1 MAGAFYEESRVKI
14 GITCYPTHG
23 GSGVVASE
31 LALGLAERGHEIHIV
46 SYAIP
51 FRLSAYHE
59 NVFIHEVEVASYP
72 LFKYPPYALSLA
84 TKLVDVVQEYELE
97 IIHAHYAVPH
107 AASAYLAKQIV
118 GPHRLKT
125 VTTLHG
131 TDITLVGA
139 DISFYRVV
147 QFAIENSDG
156 VSAVSN
162 YLRQRTID
170 EFHISREIRVIHN
183 FIDTERYTSE
193 NKECRRQHF
202 APNGEKILMHA
213 SNFRPVKRV
222 GDVVRI
228 FDRVRREIPSKLLLV
243 GEGPERLFV
252 QQLVKEL
259 KLVED
264 VVFLGELDNLEEIL
278 NCADL
283 VVLPSEQESFG
294 LTALEAHA
302 CSVPVIAAAVGG
314 LPEVVVDGKTGFLL
328 PVGDIHGMSKR
339 ALSLLT
345 DRELDRAFRKCARKR
360 ALEAFDS
367 RMIIPQYEALYEDVL
382 GE

>member
-1 MAGAFYEESRVKI
+1 
-14 GITCYPTHG
+14 
-23 GSGVVASE
+23 
-31 LALGLAERGHEIHIV
+31 
-46 SYAIP
+46 
-51 FRLSAYHE
+51 
-59 NVFIHEVEVASYP
+59 
-72 LFKYPPYALSLA
+72 
-84 TKLVDVVQEYELE
+84 
-97 IIHAHYAVPH
+97 
-107 AASAYLAKQIV
+107 
-118 GPHRLKT
+118 
-125 VTTLHG
+125 
-131 TDITLVGA
+131 
-139 DISFYRVV
+139 
-147 QFAIENSDG
+147 
-156 VSAVSN
+156 
-162 YLRQRTID
+162 
-170 EFHISREIRVIHN
+170 
-183 FIDTERYTSE
+183 
-193 NKECRRQHF
+193 
-202 APNGEKILMHA
+202 MHA

-228 FDRVRREIPSKLLLV
+228 FDQVRREIPSKLLLV

-314 LPEVVVDGKTGFLL
+314 LPEVVVDGETGFLL
-328 PVGDIHGMSKR
+328 PVGDIQGMSKK

-367 RMIIPQYEALYEDVL
+367 KMIIPQYEALYEDVL